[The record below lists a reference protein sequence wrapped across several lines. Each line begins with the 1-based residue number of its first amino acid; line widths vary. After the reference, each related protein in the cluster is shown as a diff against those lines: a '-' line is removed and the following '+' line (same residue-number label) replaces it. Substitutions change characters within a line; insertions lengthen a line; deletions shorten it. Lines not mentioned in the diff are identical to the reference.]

1 MTHVNSQ
8 KDVRYLRIAQII
20 GDKKTNPPIQP
31 KIPVSKTTWW
41 KGVREGRYPQPV
53 RTLGPRITV
62 WREQDIEAFINER

>member
-1 MTHVNSQ
+1 MNSQ
-8 KDVRYLRIAQII
+8 KDVRYLRIGQII
-20 GDKKTNPPIQP
+20 GDKSTTPPIPP